1 MQVDRQNQKLVH
13 MASIENSPESVP
25 IPALLVERATA
36 LARAEAGLALI
47 HTRRIAV
54 AAVSALLGTIVAC
67 AFAQLA
73 IVLGVAWPVLVARVP
88 ASSLVVGVLLSVLS
102 SAGGA
107 IFAVTTWLPIARQ
120 RRNGGGA
127 NRTSRVPQPAAS
139 SERRS
144 AVSSAPPRS
153 VELAE
158 RVSP

>member
-1 MQVDRQNQKLVH
+1 
-13 MASIENSPESVP
+13 MAYIESSPESVP

-36 LARAEAGLALI
+36 LARAEAGLALV
-47 HTRRIAV
+47 HARRIAV

-73 IVLGVAWPVLVARVP
+73 IVLIVAWPVLVARVP
-88 ASSLVVGVLLSVLS
+88 VPSLLIGVLLSVVL

-107 IFAVTTWLPIARQ
+107 VFAVTTWLAVARQ
-120 RRNGGGA
+120 RRNGAGV
-127 NRTSRVPQPAAS
+127 NRTSGVPQAEAPLESRAAH
-139 SERRS
+139 S
-144 AVSSAPPRS
+144 AAPRS

>member
-1 MQVDRQNQKLVH
+1 MQVERQNNVH
-13 MASIENSPESVP
+13 MQSIESSPDSVP

-36 LARAEAGLALI
+36 LARAEAGLALV

-73 IVLGVAWPVLVARVP
+73 ILLIVAWPVLVARVP
-88 ASSLVVGVLLSVLS
+88 LPSLLTGVLLSVVL

-107 IFAVTTWLPIARQ
+107 AFAVTTWLAVARQ
-120 RRNGGGA
+120 RRNGVASRSSGA
-127 NRTSRVPQPAAS
+127 PQPVAS
-139 SERRS
+139 SEGRS
-144 AVSSAPPRS
+144 TASSAPPRS
-153 VELAE
+153 VGLAE

>member
-1 MQVDRQNQKLVH
+1 MQVERQNQKLAH
-13 MASIENSPESVP
+13 MAYNENSPESVP

-47 HTRRIAV
+47 HARRIAV

-73 IVLGVAWPVLVARVP
+73 ILLLVAWPALVARVP
-88 ASSLVVGVLLSVLS
+88 LPSLLVGVVLSVVL

-107 IFAVTTWLPIARQ
+107 AFAVTTWLGATRQ
-120 RRNGGGA
+120 RRNGAAA
-127 NRTSRVPQPAAS
+127 NRTSGAPRPATP
-139 SERRS
+139 SEGRTG
-144 AVSSAPPRS
+144 VSVAPPS
-153 VELAE
+153 VELAAE

>member
-1 MQVDRQNQKLVH
+1 MQVERQNNVH
-13 MASIENSPESVP
+13 MQSIESSPDSVP

-36 LARAEAGLALI
+36 LARAEAGLALV

-73 IVLGVAWPVLVARVP
+73 ILLIVAWPVLVARVP
-88 ASSLVVGVLLSVLS
+88 LPSLLTGVLLSVVL

-107 IFAVTTWLPIARQ
+107 AFAVTTWLAVARQ
-120 RRNGGGA
+120 RRNGVASRSSGA
-127 NRTSRVPQPAAS
+127 PQPLAS
-139 SERRS
+139 SEGRS
-144 AVSSAPPRS
+144 TASSAPPRS
-153 VELAE
+153 VGLAE